1 LTRNRRHRIAYSD
14 RRSPAA
20 ASSFAAPLLFAL
32 GDETGLLDGLPA
44 LRFVLLIRLL
54 LLLVARP
61 LPAALLF
68 LLLALIGH
76 VGSLDYIKDNAS
88 L

>member
-44 LRFVLLIRLL
+44 LRFVLRLL
-54 LLLVARP
+54 LLLLARP